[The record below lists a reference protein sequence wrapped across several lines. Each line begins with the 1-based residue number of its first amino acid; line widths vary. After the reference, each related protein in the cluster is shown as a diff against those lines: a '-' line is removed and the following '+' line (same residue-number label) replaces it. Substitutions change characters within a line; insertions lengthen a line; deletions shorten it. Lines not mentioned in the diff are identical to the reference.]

1 MRVLSGPSV
10 LLEPQMA
17 EHAAE
22 LFAVLRDARVYRY
35 LDTEPPADE
44 ASLRAR
50 LVRLE
55 TRRSPDGAET
65 WLNWIVRNPAGVLVG
80 YVQATVA
87 SDHGADIG
95 YVLGAEHGRQGY
107 GRAAVATM
115 LDELRTGY
123 GVTRVR
129 ATIERDNDASRRL
142 LERLGFAAGDDA
154 PGTSELH
161 FVRGLP

>member
-1 MRVLSGPSV
+1 MRGLSGPGV

-22 LFAVLRDARVYRY
+22 LFAVLGDPRVYRY

-55 TRRSPDGAET
+55 ARRSPDGAEI

-95 YVLGAEHGRQGY
+95 YVLGTEHWRQGY

-142 LERLGFAAGDDA
+142 LERLGFAAGEA
-154 PGTSELH
+154 ATGPSELQ
-161 FVRGLP
+161 FVRSLP

>member
-1 MRVLSGPSV
+1 MRVLSGPGV

-17 EHAAE
+17 GHAPE
-22 LFAVLRDARVYRY
+22 LFAVLRDPRVYRY

-55 TRRSPDGAET
+55 ARRSPDGAEV
-65 WLNWIVRNPAGVLVG
+65 WLNWVVRNPAGVLVG

-87 SDHGADIG
+87 SDQSADIG
-95 YVLGAEHGRQGY
+95 YVLGAAHWRRGY
-107 GRAAVATM
+107 GGAAVATM

-123 GVTRVR
+123 GVTRLR
-129 ATIERDNDASRRL
+129 ATVECDNEASRRL

-154 PGTSELH
+154 PGTSELQ
-161 FVRGLP
+161 FVRSMP